1 MACWVPDLSARYLC
15 YSDGDQGEPQLLSIL
30 QLLTAVLQALQYVEP
45 GRAALIKSSEMVTC
59 YVLVTALSPLQAPH
73 WLDLL
78 GVVLVFLAVVAATIE
93 DRLVDRK
100 RWKWF

>member
-1 MACWVPDLSARYLC
+1 
-15 YSDGDQGEPQLLSIL
+15 
-30 QLLTAVLQALQYVEP
+30 
-45 GRAALIKSSEMVTC
+45 MVTC
-59 YVLVTALSPLQAPH
+59 YVLVTALSPLQSPH